1 LVAVIGFPLIRQQG
15 LKAAY
20 QVSRSMEI
28 KLTKCGGS
36 EAGTVPL
43 IANHDITNVAVC
55 RER

>member
-1 LVAVIGFPLIRQQG
+1 MIGFPLIRQQG
-15 LKAAY
+15 LKAVY